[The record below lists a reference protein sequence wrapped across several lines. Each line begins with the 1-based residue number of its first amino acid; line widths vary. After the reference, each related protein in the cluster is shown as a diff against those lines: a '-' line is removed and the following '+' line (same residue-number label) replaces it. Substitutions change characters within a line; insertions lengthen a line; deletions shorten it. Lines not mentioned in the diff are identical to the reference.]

1 VLWTLHRDRLFL
13 PRPATGLSGFPA
25 RLHAP
30 YGPRRPAVPG
40 DDLLALSRV
49 IRVLAVIL
57 AYSLDW
63 EKALQFHSFDAT
75 YVENLCAGDF
85 ATEEHFVRY
94 FTELL
99 HLKLRSR
106 LQSSQAI
113 ESVRQETFAR
123 VFESL
128 RKGEVLRQPERL
140 GAFVNSVCGNVLFE
154 HYRSSSPVD
163 SLDEEGQPELPA
175 IGIDALGHVA
185 REQLKR
191 KIREILV
198 DLPQRDRSLL
208 KAVFWEEREREE
220 VCREFGVDREYLRV
234 LLFRAN
240 QEFKRAYLKRVR
252 TGIPAKRV

>member
-1 VLWTLHRDRLFL
+1 LILGRFLF
-13 PRPATGLSGFPA
+13 
-25 RLHAP
+25 
-30 YGPRRPAVPG
+30 
-40 DDLLALSRV
+40 V

-85 ATEEHFVRY
+85 ATEEHFVSY

-106 LQSSQAI
+106 LRSPQAI
-113 ESVRQETFAR
+113 EYVRQETFAQ

-128 RKGEVLRQPERL
+128 RKGGVLRPPERL

-154 HYRSSSPVD
+154 HCRSSSRVE
-163 SLDEEGQPELPA
+163 SLDEQGQPEPPA
-175 IGIDALGHVA
+175 TGIDALGHVA
-185 REQLKR
+185 RGQLKR
-191 KIREILV
+191 KISQILV
-198 DLPQRDRSLL
+198 DLPERDRSLL
-208 KAVFWEEREREE
+208 KAVFLEEQEREE

-240 QEFKRAYLKRVR
+240 QEFKRAYLKRVG
-252 TGIPAKRV
+252 TGIPAKRA